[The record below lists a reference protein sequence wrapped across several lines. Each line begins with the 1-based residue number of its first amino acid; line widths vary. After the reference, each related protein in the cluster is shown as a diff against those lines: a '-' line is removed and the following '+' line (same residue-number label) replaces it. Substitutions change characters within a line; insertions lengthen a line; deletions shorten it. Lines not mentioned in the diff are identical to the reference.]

1 MDNLKLLG
9 DEYVWRLFRE
19 GNRWAFE
26 EIYSRYHPVL
36 SAYGMR
42 LTGDADMVADA
53 VQDLFVKLIRNC
65 SSLKQ
70 TDSVKYY
77 LLSSLRHKIF
87 DEYRKKHP
95 AVSLEAGDAF
105 FAYDPDTP
113 ESAFDD
119 TDDEKMKKLARLEK
133 SVSCLSKRQK
143 EILYLYYV
151 KGLSHKQISEMLG
164 INGQSSKNLL
174 FRTISKLKASL
185 LVSATLLLFRLVY

>member
-9 DEYVWRLFRE
+9 DEQVWRLFRE

-77 LLSSLRHKIF
+77 LQSPSRPAMLFLHTIRTLPNPLSMIRM
-87 DEYRKKHP
+87 
-95 AVSLEAGDAF
+95 
-105 FAYDPDTP
+105 T
-113 ESAFDD
+113 
-119 TDDEKMKKLARLEK
+119 
-133 SVSCLSKRQK
+133 KR
-143 EILYLYYV
+143 
-151 KGLSHKQISEMLG
+151 
-164 INGQSSKNLL
+164 
-174 FRTISKLKASL
+174 
-185 LVSATLLLFRLVY
+185 